1 MSVPWFDCCLAAL
14 SVCVLVRATCQP
26 VDWLVVT
33 LYQELEAEYMQLM
46 KSKGQEVPWQPTVVD
61 DDLL

>member
-1 MSVPWFDCCLAAL
+1 M
-14 SVCVLVRATCQP
+14 LVRATCQP

-33 LYQELEAEYMQLM
+33 LYQELEAEYVQLM